1 MRGPP
6 MSPFRGKADLRRAAR
21 KSPLIATI
29 THSTLF
35 RPDWFHLALGS
46 TQDVIELPLRIAC
59 LLDHRERAD
68 DQKLR
73 VELFCRKRSPRP
85 VLK

>member
-1 MRGPP
+1 
-6 MSPFRGKADLRRAAR
+6 MSAVGGKADVVCQEL
-21 KSPLIATI
+21 SGPFLATI